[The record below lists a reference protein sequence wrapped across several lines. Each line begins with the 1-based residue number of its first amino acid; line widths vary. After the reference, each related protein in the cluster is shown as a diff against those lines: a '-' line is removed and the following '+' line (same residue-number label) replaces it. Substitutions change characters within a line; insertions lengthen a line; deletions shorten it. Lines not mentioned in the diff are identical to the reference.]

1 MPRIPLRR
9 HLFVLVA
16 AGILPLALLAGV
28 GLVSIFSQQRSESE
42 RRALEITRALATALD
57 AELQRSL
64 SALQVLATADSLA
77 RSDVASFDAMSR
89 RTLQSQKQ
97 WLNVI
102 LYDRTGQEL
111 VNTRYPPGEALPRI
125 LERES
130 FEATLATGE
139 PRVGSFTRGRGGRPA
154 FPLRVPVPADSG
166 VKYVLSAIV
175 DPNSILEIIGRYP
188 LGNDGVIS
196 VFDSKG
202 VRIARSRAHEQ
213 YLGTQAAPS
222 LREMMDRDGQEG
234 TGITNTLE
242 GDQVF
247 TAYTRLPG
255 SGWTVA
261 LGLPTKA
268 VTANAARSSE
278 IYGIAVALS
287 LLLGLLAAYLVAH
300 RINDPMAQLRE
311 AADALG
317 RGEAVPVPATDI
329 HEVHEVGAAISAA
342 AQRRA
347 AIEAEREGLLARAQV
362 AREEAEAAS
371 HAKDQ
376 FLAMLGHELRNPL
389 AALSNAASLL
399 QQDPAANRMGT
410 RAREVIQRQVS
421 HLARLTDDLLDAARA
436 LLGKI
441 DLRSEPVDLSRV
453 VSQAIGTLTST
464 GRLSKHR
471 VIVDLDEAW
480 IHGDAVRLDQIACNL
495 LINAVKYTP
504 EGGTITVRTR
514 REGGN
519 SVLIVADDGVGMSPE
534 LASRAFELFVQGER
548 GLDRSQG
555 GLGIGLTLVRRL
567 AELHGGRAEVHSDG
581 EGRGSEFTVRFPA
594 AERVEQADTPSLR
607 RAALPRTVLVLED
620 NDDARETLAM
630 LLQSKG
636 HRVASARDGLSGLDM
651 ALATDPD
658 VALVDLGLP
667 GIDGYEFA
675 RRIRASGGRAYL
687 VALTGY
693 GAQEDRKRA
702 LEAGFDEHVTKPV
715 GEAELDDLLDRSHA

>member
-255 SGWTVA
+255 SGLTVPLRSA
-261 LGLPTKA
+261 RGA
-268 VTANAARSSE
+268 VERGES
-278 IYGIAVALS
+278 
-287 LLLGLLAAYLVAH
+287 LAAG
-300 RINDPMAQLRE
+300 PGRE
-311 AADALG
+311 PDGHASA
-317 RGEAVPVPATDI
+317 RG
-329 HEVHEVGAAISAA
+329 
-342 AQRRA
+342 
-347 AIEAEREGLLARAQV
+347 
-362 AREEAEAAS
+362 
-371 HAKDQ
+371 
-376 FLAMLGHELRNPL
+376 
-389 AALSNAASLL
+389 
-399 QQDPAANRMGT
+399 DPAPG
-410 RAREVIQRQVS
+410 
-421 HLARLTDDLLDAARA
+421 
-436 LLGKI
+436 
-441 DLRSEPVDLSRV
+441 
-453 VSQAIGTLTST
+453 
-464 GRLSKHR
+464 
-471 VIVDLDEAW
+471 
-480 IHGDAVRLDQIACNL
+480 
-495 LINAVKYTP
+495 
-504 EGGTITVRTR
+504 
-514 REGGN
+514 
-519 SVLIVADDGVGMSPE
+519 
-534 LASRAFELFVQGER
+534 LASRA
-548 GLDRSQG
+548 
-555 GLGIGLTLVRRL
+555 
-567 AELHGGRAEVHSDG
+567 
-581 EGRGSEFTVRFPA
+581 P
-594 AERVEQADTPSLR
+594 
-607 RAALPRTVLVLED
+607 
-620 NDDARETLAM
+620 
-630 LLQSKG
+630 
-636 HRVASARDGLSGLDM
+636 HR
-651 ALATDPD
+651 
-658 VALVDLGLP
+658 
-667 GIDGYEFA
+667 
-675 RRIRASGGRAYL
+675 
-687 VALTGY
+687 
-693 GAQEDRKRA
+693 
-702 LEAGFDEHVTKPV
+702 
-715 GEAELDDLLDRSHA
+715 